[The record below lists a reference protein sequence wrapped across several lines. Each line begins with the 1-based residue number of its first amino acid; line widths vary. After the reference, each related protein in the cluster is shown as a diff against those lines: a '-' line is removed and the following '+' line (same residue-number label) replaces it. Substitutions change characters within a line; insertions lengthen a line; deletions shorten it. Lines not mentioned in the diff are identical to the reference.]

1 MPRYGLMVSEVE
13 AKTKTKGNAM
23 INPIPKNGLFT
34 TLNANQVAGIIA
46 GLPEHYRFTAY
57 QIYFGTINMCQE
69 LIAAQIETLNHRD
82 AKEYPVVT
90 D

>member
-1 MPRYGLMVSEVE
+1 
-13 AKTKTKGNAM
+13 M
-23 INPIPKNGLFT
+23 INPIPKQGLYA
-34 TLNANQVAGIIA
+34 TLDANQVAGIIA
-46 GLPEHYRFTAY
+46 GLPEEHRSAAY
-57 QIYFGTINMCQE
+57 SIYFGTINMCQE